1 GMGVG
6 RWAGWRAGDVTPPPA
21 VLPGRSVPASYGTGS
36 AAVAL
41 RPDFQRALDRARS
54 RGELD
59 EDGIVTLL
67 AARGPEIEALAG
79 AADDLRR
86 EICGGTVTFVV
97 NCNINYTNMCCLRR
111 GFCAFSQGPNS
122 LNRRGV
128 PYLLSRE
135 D

>member
-6 RWAGWRAGDVTPPPA
+6 RWAGWRAGDVTSPPA
-21 VLPGRSVPASYGTGS
+21 VLPGRSVPASYWTGS

-41 RPDFQRALDRARS
+41 RPGFQRALDRARA

-86 EICGGTVTFVV
+86 ETCGDTVTFVV
-97 NCNINYTNMCCLRR
+97 NRNINYTNMCYFRC
-111 GFCAFSQGPNS
+111 GFYTLSMGPKSDNF
-122 LNRRGV
+122 RCV
-128 PYLLSRE
+128 PF
-135 D
+135 